1 MPPKNKLL
9 AFIILSFTII
19 TLFNAC
25 DSDDVGN
32 TLYTFTDKMLGEELV
47 TDTTLSEFN
56 KLISMTGLSGFVNS
70 YGNMTCFAPDNDAM
84 RSFYEAKGKTKLEDF
99 TADSL
104 KLMAYDHLI
113 NGAVIKFVN
122 FNEGRL
128 FNQTMSERYIAINFD
143 GTETYVNKNSKIT
156 LKDIVVHNGVIHK
169 IDRVL
174 DPERS
179 GIAETISKDS
189 TFSLFYEALVVTGM
203 VDSLLRTEDENYV
216 MTKGYAEELE
226 NALITTI
233 SSERHA
239 PYSRKYGY
247 TVLMESNNTYKKH
260 GIENLDDLRA
270 YAASVYDVV
279 YPQDAHIKEETSR
292 ENSLNRFVSYHLINK
307 ELSYTKFIKDY
318 DTQHMW
324 KTIDLYE
331 YIEPMCSNTLIEV
344 KIDRMSGEH
353 NLFNHLPETGE
364 AIRLVDFDKDAENG
378 VYHEIDG
385 ILVYSKA
392 VENELSSKR
401 LRFDFASFFPELT
414 NNNMR
419 GRLSD
424 DKALYRNALP
434 PGYLERFKC
443 TEQTVLCYSSAND
456 KLMNY
461 MGDEFFIVVKNAK
474 LYDFDV
480 ITPPVPA
487 GTYEVRFGYQ
497 SNGRRGVAQFYVD
510 GYPCGVPVNL
520 NNNGSDI
527 DIGYEK
533 PNPANANDPNGFEN
547 DKAMRN
553 KGYMKGPGSFKAI
566 NPSWYSGNSARENGS
581 NLRKILGTFI
591 FDKAGNHV
599 ITVRGLSGGQF
610 QIDFVEFVPTSYI
623 EREDIY

>member
-233 SSERHA
+233 SR
-239 PYSRKYGY
+239 
-247 TVLMESNNTYKKH
+247 
-260 GIENLDDLRA
+260 
-270 YAASVYDVV
+270 
-279 YPQDAHIKEETSR
+279 TS
-292 ENSLNRFVSYHLINK
+292 
-307 ELSYTKFIKDY
+307 
-318 DTQHMW
+318 
-324 KTIDLYE
+324 
-331 YIEPMCSNTLIEV
+331 C
-344 KIDRMSGEH
+344 
-353 NLFNHLPETGE
+353 
-364 AIRLVDFDKDAENG
+364 
-378 VYHEIDG
+378 
-385 ILVYSKA
+385 A
-392 VENELSSKR
+392 V
-401 LRFDFASFFPELT
+401 
-414 NNNMR
+414 
-419 GRLSD
+419 
-424 DKALYRNALP
+424 
-434 PGYLERFKC
+434 
-443 TEQTVLCYSSAND
+443 
-456 KLMNY
+456 
-461 MGDEFFIVVKNAK
+461 
-474 LYDFDV
+474 
-480 ITPPVPA
+480 
-487 GTYEVRFGYQ
+487 
-497 SNGRRGVAQFYVD
+497 
-510 GYPCGVPVNL
+510 
-520 NNNGSDI
+520 
-527 DIGYEK
+527 
-533 PNPANANDPNGFEN
+533 
-547 DKAMRN
+547 
-553 KGYMKGPGSFKAI
+553 
-566 NPSWYSGNSARENGS
+566 
-581 NLRKILGTFI
+581 
-591 FDKAGNHV
+591 
-599 ITVRGLSGGQF
+599 
-610 QIDFVEFVPTSYI
+610 
-623 EREDIY
+623 

>member
-1 MPPKNKLL
+1 
-9 AFIILSFTII
+9 
-19 TLFNAC
+19 
-25 DSDDVGN
+25 
-32 TLYTFTDKMLGEELV
+32 
-47 TDTTLSEFN
+47 
-56 KLISMTGLSGFVNS
+56 
-70 YGNMTCFAPDNDAM
+70 
-84 RSFYEAKGKTKLEDF
+84 
-99 TADSL
+99 
-104 KLMAYDHLI
+104 
-113 NGAVIKFVN
+113 
-122 FNEGRL
+122 
-128 FNQTMSERYIAINFD
+128 
-143 GTETYVNKNSKIT
+143 
-156 LKDIVVHNGVIHK
+156 
-169 IDRVL
+169 
-174 DPERS
+174 
-179 GIAETISKDS
+179 
-189 TFSLFYEALVVTGM
+189 
-203 VDSLLRTEDENYV
+203 
-216 MTKGYAEELE
+216 
-226 NALITTI
+226 
-233 SSERHA
+233 
-239 PYSRKYGY
+239 
-247 TVLMESNNTYKKH
+247 
-260 GIENLDDLRA
+260 
-270 YAASVYDVV
+270 
-279 YPQDAHIKEETSR
+279 
-292 ENSLNRFVSYHLINK
+292 
-307 ELSYTKFIKDY
+307 
-318 DTQHMW
+318 MW

-434 PGYLERFKC
+434 PGYLDRFKC

-533 PNPANANDPNGFEN
+533 PNPANATQMVLKMIKPCVT
-547 DKAMRN
+547 
-553 KGYMKGPGSFKAI
+553 KAI
-566 NPSWYSGNSARENGS
+566 
-581 NLRKILGTFI
+581 
-591 FDKAGNHV
+591 
-599 ITVRGLSGGQF
+599 
-610 QIDFVEFVPTSYI
+610 
-623 EREDIY
+623 